1 MRIKRLR
8 DECGAAVVEFAVI
21 SVLLLSL
28 VFGIIEFGILMFD
41 KHILTNA
48 SREGARAGI
57 VMRIPH
63 VSNSAILGKVNTYAQ
78 AHMVSFDPSST
89 LTTTISPPESSRVGA
104 STFGTELEVSVT
116 YPFDF
121 LVLSGFGLGPITL
134 TAKTR
139 MRME

>member
-1 MRIKRLR
+1 MKRKLLR
-8 DECGAAVVEFAVI
+8 EERGAAVVEFAII
-21 SVLLLSL
+21 SSLLIML
-28 VFGIIEFGILMFD
+28 VFGIIEFGILLFD
-41 KHILTNA
+41 QHILTNA
-48 SREGARAGI
+48 SREGARAGV

-78 AHMVSFDPSST
+78 AHMVSFAPSST
-89 LTTTISPPESSRVGA
+89 LTTTVSPPESSRVGA
-104 STFGTELEVSVT
+104 ATFGTELEVTVT